1 MSENKQKKESN
12 EQLNQDNQKAQCK
25 PCKNEDKQCEKHD
38 KCKNSHFEKRIAELE
53 ESLANSQKQAEEY
66 KEKWYRS
73 AAEFENYKKRHNG
86 ERAQAYADGQGDVI
100 KSILTVGDNLD
111 RAVQTTVD
119 EKTRVGLELVV
130 KQFGETLANLN
141 VKVINPVGETFDPN
155 FAEAVHQVEPEE
167 GDESGTVKSV
177 FRKGYSLNG
186 KILRYAQVI
195 VIK

>member
-1 MSENKQKKESN
+1 MSENKQKNESN
-12 EQLNQDNQKAQCK
+12 EQLNQENQKNQCK
-25 PCKNEDKQCEKHD
+25 PCKNEGKQCEKHE
-38 KCKNSHFEKRIAELE
+38 KCKHSDLEKRIAELE
-53 ESLANSQKQAEEY
+53 EKLANSQKQADEY

-130 KQFGETLANLN
+130 KQFDETLANLN
-141 VKVINPVGETFDPN
+141 VKVINPIGEVFDPN

-167 GDESGTVKSV
+167 GDESGTVKNV